1 MPEDILTSAEIAEIE
16 RLDAARTQG
25 EWFDI
30 PHPQWAGAEHRIGCR
45 QNESWGNF
53 GQLCFAAPNDA
64 AYIAACSVMVQ
75 RLLATIQAYRELL
88 AEAMNWDHWA
98 GCSGGIPN
106 PEKPDGWAYP
116 CKCGFR
122 SWAMKVEKLLE

>member
-64 AYIAACSVMVQ
+64 AYIAACSVMVP
-75 RLLATIQAYRELL
+75 RLLATIKAQQAALDAWRDWNSLDWFECSDREIAAAIEKAVALTYA
-88 AEAMNWDHWA
+88 AE
-98 GCSGGIPN
+98 I
-106 PEKPDGWAYP
+106 E
-116 CKCGFR
+116 
-122 SWAMKVEKLLE
+122 